1 LNNKGVGISSR
12 VSTLIVLTAL
22 VLAGCGGAVNRPPLV
37 YLVTNEGLVDG
48 FQSSYCWDRGAG
60 GRLCVDSNEPYFES
74 PTLLPAKDPI
84 QIQFDTPLPDEV
96 VLSISKQIFGET
108 IYAESLPASE
118 LIAWSP
124 AVPPGDYV
132 LDVHVTWK
140 QGEVSY
146 WFSVALE

>member
-1 LNNKGVGISSR
+1 MNHKVAMMSSS
-12 VSTLIVLTAL
+12 VSTLIAL
-22 VLAGCGGAVNRPPLV
+22 AAVMLAGCGGAVDRPPLV

-48 FQSSYCWDRGAG
+48 FQSSYCWDRVVG
-60 GRLCVDSNEPYFES
+60 GKLCVDPNEPYFES
-74 PTLLPAKDPI
+74 PTLLPATDPV

-108 IYAESLPASE
+108 IDSESLPPSE

-146 WFSVALE
+146 WFSILLE